1 MTRLEMVEKLREK
14 TGISYDAARE
24 ALEQNNWDLIDTI
37 IVLDKQGRVVED
49 AGAPRAEEEP
59 KPVRMIDATK
69 AGTKLKNAL
78 RWVLG
83 IIKKGEAIRISILR
97 GEEELG
103 SLSVTAV
110 VLLFL
115 VKWYIPLGLWIISLF
130 FGFKYRFGGLAAAG
144 KLLDSL
150 SDRAGEKAEE
160 IKTKFSE
167 DK

>member
-24 ALEQNNWDLIDTI
+24 ALENNNWDLIDTI

-49 AGAPRAEEEP
+49 AAASNDANAP
-59 KPVRMIDATK
+59 KPVRAIDASK

-78 RWVLG
+78 KWVLG
-83 IIKKGEAIRISILR
+83 IIKKGEAIRIGICR
-97 GEEELG
+97 GEEEIG
-103 SLSVTAV
+103 SLSITV
-110 VLLFL
+110 VILLFL

-144 KLLDSL
+144 RLLDSL